1 MRTVADHAYNHCLAV
16 LGDTDAAVEAAAI
29 AVRQGGR
36 PRTAVL
42 GHARHEALLRP
53 PAAPSEPG
61 STAELVDVARWLA
74 ATRPA
79 EERALIDLADRH
91 ELNRASL
98 GRVWATAPAEVAD
111 RLSAVDEAWS
121 RELDPA
127 LLVWL
132 GAGDCDG
139 LRVLLEAS
147 GSASRSASGS
157 DGRGI
162 LDGRVAEV
170 RAHVADCESCRDRVR
185 SMVSVRTLLATAEF
199 EPAPATVAA
208 AGGRRRRR
216 PAPVPAATAHRRLS
230 RLRIAATAAALV
242 VAVGVAGIVISRD
255 RGDPV
260 TTMTA
265 APGSASSLVAVPDRL
280 SGAISSP
287 ISLRNLSVDTLSWTA
302 RAKDFLTVEPASGK
316 LAPGTRERVTVGL
329 GRNAPEG
336 EMRATVT
343 FSGDDGSSAAVQV
356 ESTVERAPD
365 IDARAQEC
373 AVTAAVEDESE
384 LSSVLLHWHSD
395 GTESNVAMIEGDDA
409 VWTGELPE
417 AAVEVEWWVSA
428 TDRRG
433 NHAATPVEHLLPFC
447 GRA

>member
-1 MRTVADHAYNHCLAV
+1 MPTVADHAYNHCLAV
-16 LGDTDAAVEAAAI
+16 LGDADAAVVAAAI

-61 STAELVDVARWLA
+61 STAELLEVARWLA
-74 ATRPA
+74 ATRPP

-91 ELNRASL
+91 ELDRAAL
-98 GRVWATAPAEVAD
+98 GRVWAAAPAEVAD
-111 RLSAVDEAWS
+111 RLSAVDETWS

-139 LRVLLEAS
+139 LGAVLEAGGS
-147 GSASRSASGS
+147 GG
-157 DGRGI
+157 DGDGI

-170 RAHVADCESCRDRVR
+170 RSHVADCESCRDRVR
-185 SMVSVRTLLATAEF
+185 AMVSVRTLLATAPF
-199 EPAPATVAA
+199 EPAPATVAG
-208 AGGRRRRR
+208 AGARRRRRR
-216 PAPVPAATAHRRLS
+216 PAPVPARTVHHRRS
-230 RLRIAATAAALV
+230 RVWIAATAAALV
-242 VAVGVAGIVISRD
+242 VAVGLAGIVISMDRD
-255 RGDPV
+255 DRV
-260 TTMTA
+260 TTITA
-265 APGSASSLVAVPDRL
+265 APGGGSSLVVVPDRL

-302 RAKDFLTVEPASGK
+302 RAKDFLTVEPASGE

-384 LSSVLLHWHSD
+384 LGSVVLHWRSG

-409 VWTGELPE
+409 VWAGELPE
-417 AAVEVEWWVSA
+417 AAVEIEWWVSA

-447 GRA
+447 GRT